1 MATRFRRITLMILSG
16 VLCTTAGWA
25 QEKSAT
31 KPGTDTSSAPLVP
44 RATVKAEKG
53 RLVASVTV
61 KGTVEGEAT
70 TEVSVRL
77 KAWTGP
83 LVVEKAVEHGAQVK
97 KDDVLITFDPEKIT
111 QLVRSAREERELAQ
125 LAIKLAE
132 LDLPLLKQHLPL
144 DMLAAERE
152 KKQTADDLQW
162 FLKIEKPRQIE
173 EAQFAVKS
181 GEFNVESAKDEL
193 SQLEKMYKDKD
204 LTEETERM
212 ILKRYKHSLENA
224 EFYLQGTRQ
233 RTERALTIDV
243 PRKEETAQLAA
254 TKADLA
260 WDKARAQLPL
270 QLRQKELALE
280 KQKFD
285 DKRAQEKLTDL
296 ERDLT
301 LMTIKAPAAGTV
313 YYGRCAHGHWSGPLA
328 AAYLKGGTL
337 PANDVVMTVIS
348 NGKLFLHSEVDEKEI
363 GDLKA
368 GQPARISPTKSPTRK
383 LAGRVDRVAAAP
395 QGGKFE
401 VVVALTGESLNG
413 IVPGLTGSAKVVTAE
428 KENVLTV
435 PSSAVF
441 EDADTD
447 ASYVYLPGEKP
458 KKRTVK
464 TGLVAGDKT
473 EIVEGLAEGEEIL
486 AAKP

>member
-1 MATRFRRITLMILSG
+1 MICACGKGGCSDNMSAQRIDASTSRRTNLMATRFRRTTLMILSG

-31 KPGTDTSSAPLVP
+31 KPGTDASSAPLVP

-144 DMLAAERE
+144 DMQAAERE
-152 KKQTADDLQW
+152 KKQTADDLQR

-243 PRKEETAQLAA
+243 PRKEESAQLAA

-260 WDKARAQLPL
+260 W
-270 QLRQKELALE
+270 E
-280 KQKFD
+280 K
-285 DKRAQEKLTDL
+285 
-296 ERDLT
+296 
-301 LMTIKAPAAGTV
+301 
-313 YYGRCAHGHWSGPLA
+313 
-328 AAYLKGGTL
+328 
-337 PANDVVMTVIS
+337 
-348 NGKLFLHSEVDEKEI
+348 
-363 GDLKA
+363 
-368 GQPARISPTKSPTRK
+368 
-383 LAGRVDRVAAAP
+383 
-395 QGGKFE
+395 
-401 VVVALTGESLNG
+401 
-413 IVPGLTGSAKVVTAE
+413 
-428 KENVLTV
+428 
-435 PSSAVF
+435 
-441 EDADTD
+441 
-447 ASYVYLPGEKP
+447 
-458 KKRTVK
+458 
-464 TGLVAGDKT
+464 
-473 EIVEGLAEGEEIL
+473 
-486 AAKP
+486 